1 MPRTWLQI
9 GRKED
14 IPIIIQACE
23 KIKQMIGAFT
33 EIRVFFCFLQSVQN
47 RTAAFIQVA
56 WRRKKL
62 QKNYLQFAGNYG
74 IINKINR
81 EIIHHFWMVCNFI
94 SKIYKNRK

>member
-14 IPIIIQACE
+14 ISIIIQACE

-47 RTAAFIQVA
+47 HTAAFIQVA
-56 WRRKKL
+56 
-62 QKNYLQFAGNYG
+62 
-74 IINKINR
+74 
-81 EIIHHFWMVCNFI
+81 
-94 SKIYKNRK
+94 

>member
-1 MPRTWLQI
+1 MPRIKLQI

-23 KIKQMIGAFT
+23 KIKQMIAGFH
-33 EIRVFFCFLQSVQN
+33 RNSGFLLFF
-47 RTAAFIQVA
+47 A
-56 WRRKKL
+56 RKKL

-81 EIIHHFWMVCNFI
+81 EIIHHFWMVCNFVF
-94 SKIYKNRK
+94 KIYKK

>member
-33 EIRVFFCFLQSVQN
+33 EIRVFFCFLQSVQIT
-47 RTAAFIQVA
+47 RQLLF
-56 WRRKKL
+56 KL
-62 QKNYLQFAGNYG
+62 HEEEKNYR
-74 IINKINR
+74 KITCNLP
-81 EIIHHFWMVCNFI
+81 ETMV
-94 SKIYKNRK
+94 